1 MGAPGPTRKKPWPS
15 IATSSGSLVDWNEP
29 SVAFYDRLGAAA
41 KSEWITRSLSG
52 EALAALATST
62 DANADAAGAG
72 DNPVISRGQYNGNQ
86 FQRNVFNQ
94 LEAYR
99 SGRFAGIGHTL
110 LVGGEY
116 GRQTI
121 DRLQYFGT
129 TPSITLYNPV
139 PDLAP
144 TLSTTPTTNG
154 RFWAQ

>member
-1 MGAPGPTRKKPWPS
+1 MPTLRARRTIRGSRAGRPTE
-15 IATSSGSLVDWNEP
+15 TSSTGS
-29 SVAFYDRLGAAA
+29 
-41 KSEWITRSLSG
+41 
-52 EALAALATST
+52 
-62 DANADAAGAG
+62 
-72 DNPVISRGQYNGNQ
+72 Q
-86 FQRNVFNQ
+86 FQRKMFNQ

-99 SGRFAGIGHTL
+99 SGRFARIGHTL

-144 TLSTTPTTNG
+144 TLSTTPTTNV
-154 RFWAQ
+154 RFWAQTA